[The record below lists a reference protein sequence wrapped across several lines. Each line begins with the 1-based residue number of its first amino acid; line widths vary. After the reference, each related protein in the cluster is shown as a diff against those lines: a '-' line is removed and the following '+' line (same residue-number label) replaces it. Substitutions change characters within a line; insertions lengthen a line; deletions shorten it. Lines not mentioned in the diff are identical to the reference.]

1 MRQLFCQTN
10 LEHGKGSKKSK
21 SDDNVEVALG
31 AFDGVCYL
39 CLKKGHKAHFCLT
52 KNNAENGENKGK
64 TYCALTAESK
74 DINHMTVG
82 RRRRI
87 STSNQ
92 VISKQK
98 LTSKAVNKVM

>member
-1 MRQLFCQTN
+1 MRKLFRQTN

-39 CLKKGHKAHFCLT
+39 CSKKRHKVHFCPT

-64 TYCALTAESK
+64 MYRFAGEGGK
-74 DINHMTVG
+74 
-82 RRRRI
+82 
-87 STSNQ
+87 
-92 VISKQK
+92 
-98 LTSKAVNKVM
+98 

>member
-1 MRQLFCQTN
+1 MQCVSCFVRLT
-10 LEHGKGSKKSK
+10 LEHGKGSKKSE

-64 TYCALTAESK
+64 TYQFAGACF
-74 DINHMTVG
+74 NCG
-82 RRRRI
+82 
-87 STSNQ
+87 
-92 VISKQK
+92 KQGHR
-98 LTSKAVNKVM
+98 